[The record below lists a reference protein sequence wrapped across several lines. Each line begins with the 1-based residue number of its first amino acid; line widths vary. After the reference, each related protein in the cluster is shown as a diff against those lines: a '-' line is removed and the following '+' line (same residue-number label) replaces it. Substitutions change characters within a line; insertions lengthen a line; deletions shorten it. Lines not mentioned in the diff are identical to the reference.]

1 MADGQV
7 LLGALAAESGV
18 QFGTSGARGPVAALT
33 DRVCFAYAD
42 AFLQLVAGAGEAGPG
57 QVLGL
62 GMDLRPSSPR
72 IAAALASATN
82 ARGLRPVFLGALPSP
97 ALALWGLEH
106 GAPTAMV
113 TGSHIP
119 VDRNGIKFTR
129 LAGEIGKADEALML
143 ALQVALPVG
152 WFDGAGALVTP
163 ATLPEPDPAG
173 LERYAARYLGFFPIA
188 EALRGLRVGL
198 WQHSAVGRDLLARL
212 LAELGAEVLPLG
224 RAEGFVAVDTEA
236 VTPEDEA
243 RFRAWSAEHH
253 LDALVSTDG
262 DSDRPLVCDE
272 HGRFVRGDITGV
284 LLAGFL
290 GARTVVTPVSSS
302 STLERSGRF
311 ARVARTRIG
320 SPYVIE
326 GMQRAAAEGP
336 APVVGFEANGGFLLQ
351 TPVERQ
357 GRTLAPLPTRDA
369 LIVILG
375 LLSAVRERGLPLSAL
390 VDELPARHGHAA
402 RLPLFPVERSQARLR
417 DLLGGDEVRARA
429 ALQAEFGP
437 RFGRLVA
444 WDALDGLR
452 MTFDARPLG
461 GGAEDV
467 VHVRPSGNAPEL
479 RCYTEADSDAR
490 ARELAAQ
497 GAELLEGWR

>member
-1 MADGQV
+1 MVEGQV
-7 LLGALAAESGV
+7 VLGALADEAGV
-18 QFGTSGARGPVAALT
+18 RFGTSGARGPVTALT

-42 AFLQLVAGAGEAGPG
+42 AFLQLLAAEGELGPG
-57 QVLGL
+57 RALGL
-62 GMDLRPSSPR
+62 GVDLRPSSPR
-72 IAAALASATN
+72 IAAALSSAAN

-97 ALALWGLEH
+97 ALALWGLAR

-119 VDRNGIKFTR
+119 ADRNGIKFTR
-129 LAGEIGKADEALML
+129 RGGEISKADEAGML

-152 WFDGAGALVTP
+152 WFDRAGALLAP
-163 ATLPEPDPAG
+163 ATLPPPDPSGA
-173 LERYAARYLGFFPIA
+173 EEYAARYPGFFPA
-188 EALRGLRVGL
+188 GALRGLRVGL
-198 WQHSAVGRDLLARL
+198 WQHSAVGRELIGRVLA
-212 LAELGAEVLPLG
+212 ALGAELVPLG
-224 RAEGFVAVDTEA
+224 RTAEFVAVDTEA
-236 VTPEDEA
+236 VSPADEA
-243 RFRAWSAEHH
+243 RFRAWCAEHR

-272 HGRFVRGDITGV
+272 RGRFVRGDLAGV
-284 LLAGFL
+284 LTAAWL
-290 GARTVVTPVSSS
+290 GAEAVVTPVSSS
-302 STLERSGRF
+302 SVLERSGRF
-311 ARVARTRIG
+311 ARVVRTRIG
-320 SPYVIE
+320 SPHVIE

-336 APVVGFEANGGFLLQ
+336 GPVVGYEANGGFLLQ
-351 TPVERQ
+351 TPVARQ
-357 GRTLAPLPTRDA
+357 GRTLSPLPTRDA

-375 LLSAVRERGLPLSAL
+375 LLAAARERALPLSAL
-390 VDELPARHGHAA
+390 VDELPARFGHAA
-402 RLPLFPVERSQARLR
+402 RLQRFPVERSRARLEA
-417 DLLGGDEVRARA
+417 LLAGDEAAARA
-429 ALQAEFGP
+429 ALEAELGP

-452 MTFDARPLG
+452 MTFDARALG

-497 GAELLEGWR
+497 GEALLEGWR

>member
-1 MADGQV
+1 MPEGQV

-33 DRVCFAYAD
+33 DRLCFAYAD
-42 AFLQLVAGAGEAGPG
+42 AFLQLVGGEGESGLA

-72 IAAALASATN
+72 IAAALVSAAN

-119 VDRNGIKFTR
+119 ADRNGIKFTR
-129 LAGEIGKADEALML
+129 RGGEISKADEADML

-152 WFDGAGALVTP
+152 WFDAAGALVAH
-163 ATLPEPDPAG
+163 ATLPDPDPAG
-173 LERYAARYLGFFPIA
+173 LERYAARYLGFFPA
-188 EALRGLRVGL
+188 DALRGLKVGL
-198 WQHSAVGRDLLARL
+198 WQHSAVGRDLLARV
-212 LAELGAEVLPLG
+212 LAALGAEVVPLG

-236 VTPEDEA
+236 VSPEDEA
-243 RFRAWSAEHH
+243 RFHAWCAEHR

-272 HGRFVRGDITGV
+272 RGRFLRGDLAGV

-290 GARTVVTPVSSS
+290 GARAVVTPVSSNS
-302 STLERSGRF
+302 ALERSGRF
-311 ARVARTRIG
+311 ARVVRTRIG

-326 GMQRAAAEGP
+326 GMRRVAEG
-336 APVVGFEANGGFLLQ
+336 AGPVVGYEANGGFLLQ

-375 LLSAVRERGLPLSAL
+375 LLTAARERGLPLSAL
-390 VDELPARHGHAA
+390 VGELPARFGHAA
-402 RLPLFPVERSQARLR
+402 RLQAFPVERSTARLR
-417 DLLGGDEVRARA
+417 DLLGGDEARARA
-429 ALQAEFGP
+429 ALEAEFGP
-437 RFGRLVA
+437 RFGRLLA

-452 MTFDARPLG
+452 MTFDARALG

-497 GAELLEGWR
+497 GSALLEGWR